1 MNVRNKIVVS
11 VIISSLFA
19 ALIAGL
25 PLGSR
30 KQSVRGGSLGIAS
43 AAEAPPKASL
53 AKWSEFHEALAAGD
67 QVDAQHVSNLHDELD
82 GLDDLNDQ
90 TLIDP
95 IWNKMSL
102 KLPAHVDKEKVK
114 ADLFRFFKAVIVSQ
128 LDPQASDLE
137 NIRSNADYR
146 AALQAISAAAG
157 QPSLTLED
165 FLIFLYGDGNSRKG
179 LEGTVREEIRN
190 MDPFSL
196 MALTQ
201 EREKVNDLL
210 FSELKEVLGL
220 SSDYQVSR
228 VFRNLGVTALN
239 VQEMLQSFGNRLQL
253 DTDAFVGIAVAY
265 MRSNVKTTYRIAHYD
280 GNVTDGRIYHYDLG
294 LFGAYVLPDQLD
306 WSKRSGS
313 SDLKVFPRGGMELVY
328 PAASAEALIQVNLLH
343 PYGGPDK
350 VILEKEMRHS
360 HSFAGFPEEP
370 FFARMGK
377 LYGKLEE
384 GPPSDLSNVRSLQEE
399 WAALDVNSNLQLI
412 DPIWN
417 KLAIRFTAAQAEG
430 MRMALFQLLKETA
443 GLYFDPQEARL
454 DAIRT
459 NADYKLLL
467 NNIIPVYSNGADQLL
482 ILLFGDDA
490 ARGGVQGEWLGL
502 LAGQSPQ
509 DLIALL
515 HNEEKRKQLL
525 RSAIDTVFSESD
537 DGQQTTYF
545 YALGSALKQRG
556 VTTED
561 LLSVLSSFEDKL
573 AHSES
578 AASAM
583 LSAYFRSETQE
594 TAIISDDGLKHA
606 YALSVLGK
614 SIPAELLTWSKV
626 SGSDAVTVMPDGV
639 VTIPPYTP
647 EVSAVIQ
654 AKAIS
659 SDGQAESILFQK
671 EVTLK
676 AADTGSGPAIPALL
690 LERMNRLHEAIA
702 AGGSQSVQNIH
713 AAQEEIAGLDDNEM
727 QFLIDPIWNKI
738 SENLPASV
746 DAVPLKTSL
755 FRLIKAAGALQYD
768 PQASQLMAMLANP
781 EYQAALAMLTE
792 AGGGPDVTIENM
804 AAFLYGD
811 GSQAKGIEGTVRDML
826 AAKKPKEITA
836 LFANKKAASSLINQA
851 LTEVLQQSDRYAL
864 SEWFHGLGITAADWQ
879 AVSLGFQQALE
890 KEKPAMH
897 AWLMAYIR
905 SEVQET
911 VTISDNGTKH
921 QYRLSVLGA
930 ELPSAFVKWIKLSG
944 DQAVNVKLNGTVT
957 LSNKQTSGRAVIQ
970 AVWLNASGGNAKV
983 IFQKEVELVK
993 ETE

>member
-1 MNVRNKIVVS
+1 MNVRNKIMVS

-19 ALIAGL
+19 ALLTGL
-25 PLGSR
+25 PLGSWN
-30 KQSVRGGSLGIAS
+30 QPVGGGSLGIAS
-43 AAEAPPKASL
+43 AAEAVPKASL
-53 AKWSEFHEALAAGD
+53 VKWREFHEALAAGD
-67 QVDAQHVSNLHDELD
+67 QADAQHVFNLRDELD

-90 TLIDP
+90 SLIDP
-95 IWNKMSL
+95 IWNKMAL
-102 KLPAHVDKEKVK
+102 KLPAHVDKVKVK
-114 ADLFRFFKAVIVSQ
+114 ADLFRFFKAVIVTQ
-128 LDPQASDLE
+128 LDPQASELE
-137 NIRSNADYR
+137 NIRSNSDYR

-179 LEGTVREEIRN
+179 LEGTIREEIRN

-220 SSDYQVSR
+220 SNDYQVSR
-228 VFRNLGVTALN
+228 VFRNLGITALN
-239 VQEMLQSFGNRLQL
+239 MQEVLQSFGNRLQL

-265 MRSNVKTTYRIAHYD
+265 MRSNVSTSYRIAHYD

-294 LFGAYVLPDQLD
+294 VFGSYVLPDQLV
-306 WSKRSGS
+306 WSKLSGS
-313 SDLKVFPRGGMELVY
+313 SDLLVFPRGGMQLVY
-328 PAASAEALIQVNLLH
+328 PAASGEALIQVNLLH

-350 VILEKEMRHS
+350 VILEEEMRHS
-360 HSFAGFPEEP
+360 HSFADFPEEP
-370 FFARMGK
+370 FFARMSK
-377 LYGKLEE
+377 LYGTLAE
-384 GPPSDLSNVRSLQEE
+384 GPPSDLSNVRSLQDE
-399 WAALDVNSNLQLI
+399 WAALDVDSNLQLL

-417 KLAIRFTAAQAEG
+417 KLAIRFSAAQAD
-430 MRMALFQLLKETA
+430 RMKRALFQLLKETA

-459 NADYKLLL
+459 NADYKLLF
-467 NNIIPVYSNGADQLL
+467 NNIIPVYSNGAEQLL

-502 LAGQSPQ
+502 LARQSPQ

-515 HNEEKRKQLL
+515 HNDEKRKQQL

-537 DGQQTTYF
+537 DGQQATYF

-561 LLSVLSSFEDKL
+561 ILSVLSGFEDKL

-583 LSAYFRSETQE
+583 LSAYFRSEAQE

-614 SIPAELLTWSKV
+614 SVPAELLTWSKV
-626 SGSDAVTVMPDGV
+626 SGSNAVTVLPDGV

-659 SDGQAESILFQK
+659 PDGQSESLLFRK
-671 EVTLK
+671 EITLK
-676 AADTGSGPAIPALL
+676 AADTGSEPVIPALL

-702 AGGSQSVQNIH
+702 AGGSQSAQKIH
-713 AAQEEIAGLDDNEM
+713 AVQEEIAGLDDTEM
-727 QFLIDPIWNKI
+727 QYIIDPIWNKL
-738 SENLPASV
+738 SDKLPASV
-746 DAVPLKTSL
+746 DAVQLKTSL
-755 FRLIKAAGALQYD
+755 FRIFKAAGAFQYD
-768 PQASQLMAMLANP
+768 PQASELKAMLANP
-781 EYQAALAMLTE
+781 EYQAALAILTE
-792 AGGGPDVTIENM
+792 AGGTTDVNINDM
-804 AAFLYGD
+804 VVFLFGD
-811 GSQAKGIEGTVRDML
+811 GSQAKGIEGTVRELL
-826 AAKKPKEITA
+826 AAKKPKEITS
-836 LFANKKAASSLINQA
+836 LFANKKAASTLINQS
-851 LTEVLQQSDRYAL
+851 LTEVLQQKDRYAL
-864 SEWFHGLGITAADWQ
+864 SEWFHGLGITAAEWQ

-921 QYRLSVLGA
+921 QYRLSVLGV

-944 DQAVNVKLNGTVT
+944 DQAVNVKLNGTVS
-957 LSNKQTSGRAVIQ
+957 LSNKGLSGRAIIQ
-970 AVWLNASGGNAKV
+970 AVWLNAAGGNAKV

-993 ETE
+993 ETK

>member
-11 VIISSLFA
+11 GIISCLFA
-19 ALIAGL
+19 TLLTGL
-25 PLGSR
+25 PLGSWN
-30 KQSVRGGSLGIAS
+30 QPVRGGSLGIAS

-53 AKWSEFHEALAAGD
+53 VKWGEFHEALAAGD
-67 QVDAQHVSNLHDELD
+67 PADTQHVSNLHDELN

-95 IWNKMSL
+95 VWNKILL
-102 KLPAHVDKEKVK
+102 KLPAHVDKVKVK
-114 ADLFRFFKAVIVSQ
+114 ADLFRFLKAVIVSQ
-128 LDPQASDLE
+128 FDPKASELE
-137 NIRSNADYR
+137 NIRGNADYR
-146 AALQAISAAAG
+146 AAIQAISAAAG

-165 FLIFLYGDGNSRKG
+165 FLLFLYGDGNSRKG
-179 LEGTVREEIRN
+179 LEGSVKDEIHN

-201 EREKVNDLL
+201 EREKVYNLL
-210 FSELKEVLGL
+210 FSEMKEVLGL
-220 SSDYQVSR
+220 SNDYQVSR

-265 MRSNVKTTYRIAHYD
+265 MRSNVSTSYRIAHYD

-294 LFGAYVLPDQLD
+294 VFGAYVLPAQLV

-313 SDLKVFPRGGMELVY
+313 SDLKVFPSGGMELVY
-328 PAASAEALIQVNLLH
+328 PARSAKALIQVNLLH

-350 VILEKEMRHS
+350 VIFEKEVRHS
-360 HSFAGFPEEP
+360 HSFADFPEEP
-370 FFARMGK
+370 FIARMGK
-377 LYGKLEE
+377 LYGTLEE

-399 WAALDVNSNLQLI
+399 WAALDVNSNLQLL
-412 DPIWN
+412 DPISN
-417 KLAIRFTAAQAEG
+417 KLTPAQADG
-430 MRMALFQLLKETA
+430 MKIALFQLLKETA

-467 NNIIPVYSNGADQLL
+467 NNIIPVYSNGAEQLL

-490 ARGGVQGEWLGL
+490 ARGGVQGEMLGL
-502 LAGQSPQ
+502 LARQSPE

-525 RSAIDTVFSESD
+525 RSAIDTVLSESD
-537 DGQQTTYF
+537 DGQRTTYF

-561 LLSVLSSFEDKL
+561 LLSVLSDFEDRL
-573 AHSES
+573 GHSES
-578 AASAM
+578 ATSAM

-594 TAIISDDGLKHA
+594 TANISDDGLKHT

-614 SIPAELLTWSKV
+614 SVPAELLTWSKV
-626 SGSDAVTVMPDGV
+626 SGSDAVMVMPGGV

-659 SDGQAESILFQK
+659 PDGQSESILFRK

-676 AADTGSGPAIPALL
+676 AADTGSEPAIPALL

-702 AGGSQSVQNIH
+702 AGGSQSVQKIH
-713 AAQEEIAGLDDNEM
+713 AVQEEIAGLDDNEM

-738 SENLPASV
+738 SEKLPASV
-746 DAVPLKTSL
+746 DALLLKTSL

-768 PQASQLMAMLANP
+768 PQASELKAMLANP
-781 EYQAALAMLTE
+781 EYQSALAILTE
-792 AGGGPDVTIENM
+792 AGGSADVSIDDM
-804 AAFLYGD
+804 VVFLFGD
-811 GSQAKGIEGTVRDML
+811 GSQAKGIEGNVRDIL

-836 LFANKKAASSLINQA
+836 LFSNKKAVSSLINQA
-851 LTEVLQQSDRYAL
+851 LTEVLQQRDRYAV
-864 SEWFHGLGITAADWQ
+864 SEWIHGLGITAAEWQ
-879 AVSLGFQQALE
+879 AVSVGFQQALE
-890 KEKPAMH
+890 KEKPAMN

-911 VTISDNGTKH
+911 ATISDNGTKH
-921 QYRLSVLGA
+921 QYRLNVLGA

-944 DQAVNVKLNGTVT
+944 DKAVNVKLNGTVS
-957 LSNKQTSGRAVIQ
+957 LSNKQSSGRAVIQ

-993 ETE
+993 EAE